1 MLHRFPGR
9 KQQAADVDVK
19 DPLVM
24 FDRDGLEG
32 RELVDARVV
41 HEDVEPA
48 KGGLGFGDEA
58 GDVSG
63 LGDVALNGDGLAAGG
78 LDLGDDRIG
87 TSFAGGIVNDDGR
100 TGGGEVLGDGGAD
113 ALGGTGDEGYFIGEL
128 GLDVGFHG

>member
-1 MLHRFPGR
+1 MLHRFLGR

-24 FDRDGLEG
+24 FDRDGLE
-32 RELVDARVV
+32 RLELVDARVV

-48 KGGLGFGDEA
+48 EGGLGFGDEA

-78 LDLGDDRIG
+78 DDLGDNLVSTG
-87 TSFAGGIVNDDGR
+87 LAGGIVDDDGSS
-100 TGGGEVLGDGGAD
+100 GGGEVLGDGGAD
-113 ALGGTGDEGYFIGEL
+113 ALGGT
-128 GLDVGFHG
+128 